1 MKKIITIITLFFTIC
16 FSKDGIPSALLD
28 FSNYADDEQID
39 RPIERLTGF
48 NPYNPV
54 GVYTKSWNI
63 STDDSIQRDVNIHL
77 GTSFLIF
84 SGVGINVKQYWFNS
98 KYKAVSYF
106 SSTSSSFSVI
116 LGMGKD
122 AEGLGLDVHTIA
134 SGVDFNIIRFNR
146 FDIGL
151 SAGIFAGGSLIQMQ
165 GGAAPFLYFSLRTGS

>member
-1 MKKIITIITLFFTIC
+1 MKKNITIITLFFTIC
-16 FSKDGIPSALLD
+16 FSQEALLD

-48 NPYNPV
+48 NPYNPA

-63 STDDSIQRDVNIHL
+63 STDNSIQRDVDMHL
-77 GTSFLIF
+77 GTTLLAFGI
-84 SGVGINVKQYWFNS
+84 GINVKQYWFNS

-106 SSTSSSFSVI
+106 SSTSSSFSVL
-116 LGMGKD
+116 LGWGKD
-122 AEGLGLDVHTIA
+122 KSLGLDVHTIA

-151 SAGIFAGGSLIQMQ
+151 SAGIFAGRSFIQMQ
-165 GGAAPFLYFSLRTGS
+165 GGAAPFLYFSLRTGN

>member
-16 FSKDGIPSALLD
+16 FSQEALLD
-28 FSNYADDEQID
+28 FSNYAYDELID

-54 GVYTKSWNI
+54 GAYTKSWNI
-63 STDDSIQRDVNIHL
+63 RTDDSIQRDVDMHL
-77 GTSFLIF
+77 GTSLFAF
-84 SGVGINVKQYWFNS
+84 GIGRNVKQYWFYS
-98 KYKAVSYF
+98 KYRAVSFF
-106 SSTSSSFSVI
+106 SSASSSFSVI

-134 SGVDFNIIRFNR
+134 SGVDINIIRFNR

-151 SAGIFAGGSLIQMQ
+151 SAGIFAGGSIIQMQ
-165 GGAAPFLYFSLRTGS
+165 GGAAPFLYFSLRTGN

>member
-1 MKKIITIITLFFTIC
+1 MKKIITIIILFFTIC
-16 FSKDGIPSALLD
+16 FSQEALLD
-28 FSNYADDEQID
+28 FSNYAYDELID

-63 STDDSIQRDVNIHL
+63 RTDDSIQRDVDMHL
-77 GTSFLIF
+77 GTSLFAF
-84 SGVGINVKQYWFNS
+84 GIGRNVKQYWFYS
-98 KYKAVSYF
+98 KYRAVSFF
-106 SSTSSSFSVI
+106 SSASSSFSVI

-134 SGVDFNIIRFNR
+134 SGVDINIIRFNR

-151 SAGIFAGGSLIQMQ
+151 SAGIFAGGSIIQMQ
-165 GGAAPFLYFSLRTGS
+165 GGAAPFLYFSLRTGLK

>member
-16 FSKDGIPSALLD
+16 FSQYVTPSALLD
-28 FSNYADDEQID
+28 FSSDAYQEND
-39 RPIERLTGF
+39 RPMENFVGI

-63 STDDSIQRDVNIHL
+63 RTDDYIQRDVDIHL
-77 GTSFLIF
+77 GTSFFIL

-106 SSTSSSFSVI
+106 SSASSSFSVI
-116 LGMGKD
+116 LGWGKD
-122 AEGLGLDVHTIA
+122 KSLGLDVHTIA
-134 SGVDFNIIRFNR
+134 SGVDINIIRFNR

-151 SAGIFAGGSLIQMQ
+151 SAGIFAGGSFIQMQ
-165 GGAAPFLYFSLRTGS
+165 GGAAPFLYFSLRTGN